1 MYHCMGEGGEGPQ
14 EDEGEETRDNSTYF
28 TGWLQSGLGIT
39 SPQLRMVVGGTIF
52 PGSLGG
58 G

>member
-1 MYHCMGEGGEGPQ
+1 MGEGGEGPQ